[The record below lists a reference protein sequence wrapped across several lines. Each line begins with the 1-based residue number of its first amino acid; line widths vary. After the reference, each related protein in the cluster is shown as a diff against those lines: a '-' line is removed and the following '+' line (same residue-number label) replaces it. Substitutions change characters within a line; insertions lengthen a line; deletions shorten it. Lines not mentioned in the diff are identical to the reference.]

1 MTTRWTVF
9 FAVTLLAVGCSRARD
24 NGSADSASTAVVS
37 SETTAASDPAAN
49 EPAADLAAAKCDHSV
64 PTDTVERPQYAP
76 ARELLEIMAADSR
89 VNPDTRQDVHF
100 RTPDRLVSYVADSGL
115 TYVDVNGVVG
125 EESADTIAH
134 VTADSLGAELR
145 AQHGNL
151 YSHFQSLAKL
161 YADSGSGY
169 YRIQYCP
176 LAGGFVAVLGHGDYT
191 LAFRRLG
198 GRLRLTRFAALEVA
212 AD

>member
-1 MTTRWTVF
+1 MTTRWTVC
-9 FAVTLLAVGCSRARD
+9 FAVIVFAIGCSRARD
-24 NGSADSASTAVVS
+24 NGSADAARTAVS
-37 SETTAASDPAAN
+37 SETTARSDPAAN
-49 EPAADLAAAKCDHSV
+49 EPAADLAAAKCDHSL
-64 PTDTVERPQYAP
+64 PTDTIGRPEYAP

-134 VTADSLGAELR
+134 VTVDSLRTELR
-145 AQHGNL
+145 VHHGNL
-151 YSHFQSLAKL
+151 YAHFGSLAKL
-161 YADSGSGY
+161 YADSATGY
-169 YRIQYCP
+169 FRIEYCP
-176 LAGGFVAVLGHGDYT
+176 LADGFIAVLGHSDYT
-191 LAFRRLG
+191 LAFRRRD